1 MTSRI
6 GARILFTA
14 FLLPLTATAKPPA
27 SSQISE
33 ANASVVV
40 IRGGQERVESGLW
53 KVGEV
58 SQAADSVIVMRPV
71 PGSFMRD
78 TSRLAA
84 EAADR
89 EEQAARDDARAA
101 STRLAEAMW
110 AIGAAV
116 RAGQSQ
122 PEKDRHDVILLVG
135 DELRVPRAPGNQSS
149 RPVVRAP

>member
-14 FLLPLTATAKPPA
+14 FLSPLTATANPPA

-53 KVGEV
+53 QVGKTNRPAE
-58 SQAADSVIVMRPV
+58 AVIVMRPV
-71 PGSFMRD
+71 PGSFMRE

-84 EAADR
+84 EAAHR
-89 EEQAARDDARAA
+89 EEQAARDDGRVAAR
-101 STRLAEAMW
+101 RMAEAMR
-110 AIGAAV
+110 AIESAAN
-116 RAGQSQ
+116 AGQSQ
-122 PEKDRHDVILLVG
+122 LERDHHQVMFLVG
-135 DELRVPRAPGNQSS
+135 DELRVPRAPGNQSI
-149 RPVVRAP
+149 RPAARAP